1 MATAAAQ
8 SGEIGFYCENGVRVT
23 STRLLV
29 GSTTYAMAN
38 ITSVRTSVAQPSRK
52 GPLLV
57 ILVGLVLLL
66 IAANSHAMA
75 GMAFV
80 SALIIAGGIFWWTS
94 QKAIYAVRIAS
105 SSGESSPITSV
116 NEERIDRI
124 VQAINEAIVHRG

>member
-8 SGEIGFYCENGVRVT
+8 GAEVGFYSEDGVRVT

-29 GSTTYAMAN
+29 GSTTYSMAN
-38 ITSVRTSVAQPSRK
+38 ITSVRTSVMQPSRK
-52 GPLLV
+52 GPLLL

-66 IAANSHAMA
+66 VAANSHAM
-75 GMAFV
+75 GGLAFM
-80 SALIIAGGIFWWTS
+80 SALVIAAGIFWWIS
-94 QKAIYAVRIAS
+94 QKSIYAVRIAS

-124 VQAINEAIVHRG
+124 VQAINQAIIHRG